1 MSKSFEDYAAEA
13 ARAPFS
19 FPLPGGESVSI
30 PQPSLEAEQA
40 AIAAANATGQLI
52 DGVLTYVDEE
62 DGQLIRDAWGK
73 IPSIAMQAVIADMR
87 KCFGT
92 KNSAASPPS

>member
-1 MSKSFEDYAAEA
+1 MGKTFEEYAAEA
-13 ARAPFS
+13 SRAPFP

-30 PQPSLEAEQA
+30 PQPSLEEERA
-40 AIAAANATGQLI
+40 AVAAANATGQLI

-73 IPSIAMQAVIADMR
+73 LPSIAMQSVIGDMR
-87 KCFGT
+87 KYFGT
-92 KNSAASPPS
+92 KNSPASSSS